1 MRSSAAVRGESV
13 IVKDTAAC
21 PGGAGVKEAE
31 EVAER
36 VARAE
41 SVGER
46 VAGGDAVAKAVG
58 SVAVALC
65 EEMVVMEAEGELK
78 NEGEALIDAVD
89 GTESVA
95 PGDGVT
101 TEDGGTVGAV
111 DCEVGGV
118 GSPLADAKE
127 GVGSDV
133 PTSELLARPDAL
145 PSMVG
150 VAVLVPPPPAVVVRL
165 SVASVDAVDV
175 KEAKAVKEAA
185 VVDETDA
192 EATAFIVNRGVSE
205 NGLDAVLLANPEKEK
220 RPTDAEVEGVLV

>member
-1 MRSSAAVRGESV
+1 MRGESV

-150 VAVLVPPPPAVVVRL
+150 VAVLVPPPQQLLCGSAWQAWMQWTLRKQRQSRKPQWLMKPTLKPLHSL
-165 SVASVDAVDV
+165 ST
-175 KEAKAVKEAA
+175 AA
-185 VVDETDA
+185 CLK
-192 EATAFIVNRGVSE
+192 TA
-205 NGLDAVLLANPEKEK
+205 
-220 RPTDAEVEGVLV
+220 